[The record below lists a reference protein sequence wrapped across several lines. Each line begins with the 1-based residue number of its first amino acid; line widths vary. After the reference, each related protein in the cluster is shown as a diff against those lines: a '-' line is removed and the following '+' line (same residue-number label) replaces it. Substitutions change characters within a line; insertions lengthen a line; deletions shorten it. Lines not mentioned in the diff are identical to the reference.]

1 VSGTVSGGPLSGRVA
16 LVTGAGRG
24 FGRAIAEAY
33 VAAGADVVLHYRTSK
48 DGCAEVAEQAGALG
62 RRAVAVPADLADAG
76 AIERLVT
83 AARAEFGFVD
93 VLVNNAGSMRVGG
106 FLDSTE
112 ADWAA
117 DLDVNV
123 WAPLRLTHAVAP
135 MMVARGYGKIVNV
148 SSQLALRGWGRGAV
162 YAGTKG
168 FLLSWTRSMAVELGP
183 HGITVNAIGP
193 GSIVTDMNREIF
205 PDDDAIRRKA
215 AELPLRRMGA
225 PSDVAECAVFL
236 AGPGSD
242 FVTGQFVGVN
252 GGSQM

>member
-1 VSGTVSGGPLSGRVA
+1 MNTGPLSGRVA

-48 DGCAEVAEQAGALG
+48 DGCADVLEQAKTLG
-62 RRAVAVPADLADAG
+62 RRAVVVPADLADAN
-76 AIERLVT
+76 AIDDLVA

-117 DLDVNV
+117 DMDVNV
-123 WAPLRLTHAVAP
+123 WAPVRLTHAVAP
-135 MMVARGYGKIVNV
+135 MMVARGYGKIINL
-148 SSQLALRGWGRGAV
+148 SSQLALRGWSQGAV
-162 YAGTKG
+162 YAATKG
-168 FLLSWTRSMAVELGP
+168 FLLSWTKSLAVELGP
-183 HGITVNAIGP
+183 HGINVNAIGP
-193 GSIVTDMNREIF
+193 GSIVTDMNRAIF
-205 PDDDAIRRKA
+205 PDDDAVRQKA
-215 AELPLRRMGA
+215 ADLPLRRMGA

-236 AGPGSD
+236 AAHGSD
-242 FVTGQFVGVN
+242 FMTGQMLGVN

>member
-1 VSGTVSGGPLSGRVA
+1 MSGGPLAGRVA

-24 FGRAIAEAY
+24 FGRAVAEAY
-33 VAAGADVVLHYRTSK
+33 LAAGADVVAHYRTSK
-48 DGCAEVAEQAGALG
+48 DGCAEVVERAASLG
-62 RRAVAVPADLADAG
+62 RRAIAVPADLTDADAVAG
-76 AIERLVT
+76 LVS
-83 AARAEFGFVD
+83 AARTEFGFVD
-93 VLVNNAGSMRVGG
+93 VLVNNAGSMRVGA

-135 MMVARGYGKIVNV
+135 MMVARGYGKIVNL
-148 SSQLALRGWGRGAV
+148 SSQLALRGWGRSAV
-162 YAGTKG
+162 YAGAKG

-183 HGITVNAIGP
+183 HGINVNAIGP

-205 PDDDAIRRKA
+205 PDDEAIARKA

-225 PSDVAECAVFL
+225 PADVAECAVFL
-236 AGPGSD
+236 AGHGSD
-242 FVTGQFVGVN
+242 FMTGQMVGVN

>member
-1 VSGTVSGGPLSGRVA
+1 MSGGPLSGRVA

-48 DGCAEVAEQAGALG
+48 DGCADVLDQARAQG
-62 RRAVAVPADLADAG
+62 RRAIAVPADLADAD
-76 AIERLVT
+76 AIEGLVA

-93 VLVNNAGSMRVGG
+93 VLVNNAGSMRVGA

-117 DLDVNV
+117 ELDVNV
-123 WAPLRLTHAVAP
+123 WGPLRLTRAVAP
-135 MMVARGYGKIVNV
+135 MMVERGYGKIVNL

-162 YAGTKG
+162 YAATKG
-168 FLLSWTRSMAVELGP
+168 FLLSWTRSMAVEMGG
-183 HGITVNAIGP
+183 HGINVNAIGP
-193 GSIVTDMNREIF
+193 GSIVTDMNRAIF
-205 PDDDAIRRKA
+205 PDDEAIRRKA

-236 AGPGSD
+236 AGHGSD
-242 FVTGQFVGVN
+242 FMTGQMLGVN